1 MGLSMLPTIRPGD
14 SICILPYTDPS
25 CFIRKNDLIVFFR
38 DDKIVCHRVLGIL
51 KVFRK
56 AYYLEKGDN
65 NRDTWFIR
73 EPELLGKVIKIND
86 RKEIPSSKAMPG
98 PLGLGLNIL
107 KSILSGLSRK

>member
-1 MGLSMLPTIRPGD
+1 M
-14 SICILPYTDPS
+14 
-25 CFIRKNDLIVFFR
+25 
-38 DDKIVCHRVLGIL
+38 CHRVLGIL

-65 NRDTWFIR
+65 NRDIWFIR

-86 RKEIPSSKAMPG
+86 REEISSPKATPG
-98 PLGLGLNIL
+98 PLGLVLNIR